1 MGCLCVATV
10 ARYVCATGGAKLLHL
25 NGHKLGGSFSAWKHM
40 SLVSTH
46 VDFSSL
52 RYLKTSIMY
61 SIYLGLQNFSVFL
74 FHFKIVLVFFK

>member
-10 ARYVCATGGAKLLHL
+10 AWYVCATGGAKLLHL

-52 RYLKTSIMY
+52 RYLKTSSIMY
-61 SIYLGLQNFSVFL
+61 SIYFSLQNFSMTEIDEISV
-74 FHFKIVLVFFK
+74 